1 LGGLTR
7 TRFAGKNHHLVIP
20 DRRFNVLATLTD
32 RELFW
37 KYDMFRYRAF
47 GYRLSGA
54 HLIDVTQLATQ
65 NLAYGRF
72 WQLVF
77 KYE

>member
-1 LGGLTR
+1 MSGLTR
-7 TRFAGKNHHLVIP
+7 TRFAGKNHHLMIP
-20 DRRFNVLATLTD
+20 NGHFNVLAALTD
-32 RELFW
+32 RELFG
-37 KYDMFRYRAF
+37 KYDVFRYRAF

-65 NLAYGRF
+65 NLSYGRF

-77 KYE
+77 KHD

>member
-1 LGGLTR
+1 M
-7 TRFAGKNHHLVIP
+7 IP
-20 DRRFNVLATLTD
+20 DRRFNVPATLTD
-32 RELFW
+32 RELFG

-77 KYE
+77 KHD